1 MNRTLMINY
10 TSLKKKIATH
20 THTHT
25 DNDVRIHFTF
35 ISFVKVK
42 AT

>member
-10 TSLKKKIATH
+10 TNLKNKIATH
-20 THTHT
+20 THTH
-25 DNDVRIHFTF
+25 NDVRIHFTF
-35 ISFVKVK
+35 ISFIKVK